1 MMLLSGPDLLSE
13 RSSSFVLSSWVGSD
27 RWKTI
32 SLQSRRN
39 CWNGAEEEEGGGGGE
54 GGLRL
59 LTQASLRV
67 VAVLGRKNL
76 NNTRIVAFHR
86 ILSLSLPS
94 VLGVEECG
102 SRGGSETDPASN
114 QEWGVKPSHHCHGGN
129 IRATAS
135 LLTPTSLI
143 YCIFC
148 GFCLTGGLQVGFIT
162 LLTPAPP
169 LWIVPPR
176 GVYGQAHR
184 MFGPPGDQS
193 PFK

>member
-1 MMLLSGPDLLSE
+1 MKDNLSAVEEKLHS
-13 RSSSFVLSSWVGSD
+13 
-27 RWKTI
+27 
-32 SLQSRRN
+32 
-39 CWNGAEEEEGGGGGE
+39 WNGAEEEEGGGGGE

-114 QEWGVKPSHHCHGGN
+114 QE
-129 IRATAS
+129 
-135 LLTPTSLI
+135 
-143 YCIFC
+143 
-148 GFCLTGGLQVGFIT
+148 
-162 LLTPAPP
+162 
-169 LWIVPPR
+169 
-176 GVYGQAHR
+176 
-184 MFGPPGDQS
+184 
-193 PFK
+193 